1 MYALRC
7 SNYARSSSTP
17 WEDQKSSIQFIFCSF
32 FDISKSKMAASK
44 LIFSVWIW
52 NAENVREDDTWLD
65 SNSKFCSSLH
75 LYFFKWAILG
85 LFFLIFV
92 SSIQLTV
99 NVQYKYLL
107 MTGFEPQTSGIG
119 SNHYT
124 NWATTYL
131 YFFFFFSEKLFLQKS
146 FEEFPNQS
154 MGKTEI
160 DGVDDKEEME
170 ITDVSKLF
178 MTTSGQSYKGSTI
191 VKFVSRVVIWGI
203 FKSGATLVN
212 QVIKCQPWCTS

>member
-1 MYALRC
+1 MPRMFEKMIPDL
-7 SNYARSSSTP
+7 TL
-17 WEDQKSSIQFIFCSF
+17 IQNFAPLFIFTF
-32 FDISKSKMAASK
+32 LKMVHSRP
-44 LIFSVWIW
+44 L
-52 NAENVREDDTWLD
+52 
-65 SNSKFCSSLH
+65 
-75 LYFFKWAILG
+75 
-85 LFFLIFV
+85 FLIFV

-107 MTGFEPQTSGIG
+107 MTGFEPQSSGIG